1 MAGAHRAEKVSKIPS
16 IEASV
21 IHLRTKVLKKRVT
34 QSDMHYTKKK
44 KKIQLINQQQF
55 KGTNW
60 SKAVQ

>member
-44 KKIQLINQQQF
+44 KKNPTNQS
-55 KGTNW
+55 TT
-60 SKAVQ
+60 VQRH

>member
-1 MAGAHRAEKVSKIPS
+1 MAGAHRAEKVSKIHS

-34 QSDMHYTKKK
+34 QSDVHYK

-55 KGTNW
+55 KGTKW

>member
-1 MAGAHRAEKVSKIPS
+1 MAGAHRAEKVSKIHS

-34 QSDMHYTKKK
+34 QSDVHYKK

-55 KGTNW
+55 KGTKW

>member
-16 IEASV
+16 TEASV

-44 KKIQLINQQQF
+44 FQLINQQQF

-60 SKAVQ
+60 SKAVL